1 MSHRGGE
8 EGVQSRNAEEQWSSE
23 LWVEGRARCGAWGL
37 FPLQGPDLS
46 FSSDRMRAI
55 PTARL

>member
-1 MSHRGGE
+1 MQRNS
-8 EGVQSRNAEEQWSSE
+8 GVQSFGWK
-23 LWVEGRARCGAWGL
+23 VEPGVGHGDCS
-37 FPLQGPDLS
+37 PQGPDLS